1 MHAYP
6 GFFLFFLPITFTT
19 STNIASNCV
28 YNTKSILF
36 ICVQYTYHV
45 CIHVTPQSKVL
56 CCSKVT

>member
-6 GFFLFFLPITFTT
+6 GFY
-19 STNIASNCV
+19 CV